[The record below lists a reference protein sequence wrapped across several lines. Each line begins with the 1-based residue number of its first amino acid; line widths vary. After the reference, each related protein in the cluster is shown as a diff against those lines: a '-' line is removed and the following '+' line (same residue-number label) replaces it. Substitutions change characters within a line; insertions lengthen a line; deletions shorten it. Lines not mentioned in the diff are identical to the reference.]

1 MSSLASSMLRLR
13 PRRSPR
19 SLFRQLLGRPPHR
32 APVAPTAGPRTSPH
46 ALPWGSLLLLL
57 LASGATPL
65 DSATAQG
72 APPELQRDS
81 TVAPDS
87 WVGPTLIDRYGMIG
101 LGVLAA
107 SVGNQVIAS
116 PAGWPRTVG
125 GYGSRLGDQVGF
137 AAVEESVRAGLQA
150 SLKWKADDV
159 PCAWQRSATP
169 ASAGLRARIA
179 CAARQTAT
187 LRTSDGAPRPNL
199 PFLAGVVTGAAA
211 SATWRPERSD
221 PVKARAMVATRIG
234 IVLGSSVAKR
244 VGTTWW
250 DDRRGARYRRED
262 PPDGSAPKYRTFG
275 ASERATPMSGTPSA
289 SKSAIA
295 MP

>member
-1 MSSLASSMLRLR
+1 MPSLASSMRRPSPHSLPRLL
-13 PRRSPR
+13 PQ
-19 SLFRQLLGRPPHR
+19 F
-32 APVAPTAGPRTSPH
+32 APVTPMAVLRA
-46 ALPWGSLLLLL
+46 GSLLASL
-57 LASGATPL
+57 LAFL
-65 DSATAQG
+65 G
-72 APPELQRDS
+72 APLYSAAAQDAPLEPHRDS

-87 WVGPTLIDRYGMIG
+87 SVGPTLIDRYGMIG

-137 AAVEESVRAGLQA
+137 AVVEESVRAGLQA
-150 SLKWKADDV
+150 SLGWKTDHV
-159 PCAWQRSATP
+159 PCAWQRSDTP
-169 ASAGLRARIA
+169 ATAGLRARIA

-187 LRTSDGAPRPNL
+187 LRTTTGAARPNL

-244 VGTTWW
+244 VVTTWW
-250 DDRRGARYRRED
+250 DDRRVTRYRRD
-262 PPDGSAPKYRTFG
+262 DAPDGSAPKYRTFG
-275 ASERATPMSGTPSA
+275 ASERATPMSGTPSP
-289 SKSAIA
+289 STSAIA